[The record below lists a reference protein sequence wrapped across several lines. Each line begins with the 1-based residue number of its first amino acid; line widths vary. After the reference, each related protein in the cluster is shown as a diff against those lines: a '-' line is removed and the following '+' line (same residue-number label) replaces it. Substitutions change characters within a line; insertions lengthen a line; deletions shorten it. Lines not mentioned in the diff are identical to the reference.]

1 MSIYVRVKGFRAIV
15 VNSMSWYVI
24 AFTTEL
30 DNFINVMHRLDK
42 VALLTYESHSNL
54 A

>member
-15 VNSMSWYVI
+15 VWYVI

-42 VALLTYESHSNL
+42 VALLTYELHSNL